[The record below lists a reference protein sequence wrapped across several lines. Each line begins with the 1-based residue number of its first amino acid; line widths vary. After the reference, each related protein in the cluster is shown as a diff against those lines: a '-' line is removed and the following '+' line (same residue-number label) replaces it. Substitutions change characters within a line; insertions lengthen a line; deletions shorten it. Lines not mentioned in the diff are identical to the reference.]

1 VEDVLVHK
9 INTYMKIEIYK
20 NDKIIKSNKVNLN
33 SDRFKLNLDFK
44 SINRLQGNKIIL
56 EHMFQIQKTESITNG

>member
-1 VEDVLVHK
+1 
-9 INTYMKIEIYK
+9 MKIEIYK
-20 NDKIIKSNKVNLN
+20 NDEIIKSKKVNLN
-33 SDRFKLNLDFK
+33 PDRFKLNLDFK

>member
-1 VEDVLVHK
+1 
-9 INTYMKIEIYK
+9 MKIEIYK
-20 NDKIIKSNKVNLN
+20 NDEIIKSNKVNLN

>member
-1 VEDVLVHK
+1 
-9 INTYMKIEIYK
+9 MKIEIYK